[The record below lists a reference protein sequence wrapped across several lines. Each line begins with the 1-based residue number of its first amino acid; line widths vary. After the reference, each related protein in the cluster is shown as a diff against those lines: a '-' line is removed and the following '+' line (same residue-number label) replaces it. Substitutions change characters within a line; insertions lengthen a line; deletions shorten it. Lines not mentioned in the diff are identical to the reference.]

1 MKKVFAF
8 LAMAAMV
15 TFVSCNN
22 KNNPGGGG
30 GNDPDDEKEY
40 VQPIKI
46 DGDFSDWAKL
56 DATKVST
63 ATCVAD
69 AKYTALKTVKV
80 YADEL
85 FVFVYLEWDKE
96 QIEAVPD
103 VEHVPFHMYIN
114 GDGNAATGGY
124 ADEFSDACSDL
135 LLEGSLFDGSAWQG
149 YDPGAFKWLGEP
161 NASGWSW
168 EKDGENI
175 LASGSGLCSGAGIEG
190 KYEIA
195 LVRELYPV
203 GKLADN
209 FSIGFDIQQKWE
221 TVGVLPNAAVSDENP
236 SGTAPSLQ
244 VVTVK

>member
-1 MKKVFAF
+1 MKKVFAL

-15 TFVSCNN
+15 SVVSCQKKPNG
-22 KNNPGGGG
+22 GGGG

-103 VEHVPFHMYIN
+103 VEHVPFHIYIN

-149 YDPGAFKWLGEP
+149 YDPGAYKWLGE
-161 NASGWSW
+161 A
-168 EKDGENI
+168 
-175 LASGSGLCSGAGIEG
+175 
-190 KYEIA
+190 
-195 LVRELYPV
+195 
-203 GKLADN
+203 
-209 FSIGFDIQQKWE
+209 
-221 TVGVLPNAAVSDENP
+221 NAAAV
-236 SGTAPSLQ
+236 
-244 VVTVK
+244 